1 MSQIRAASAYVEL
14 GLRQSAFTKGL
25 KSAERSLARTGSK
38 LRGIGQGILA
48 AGGTLAA
55 GFAIPTKIFADFDDR
70 IRQVKAVT
78 GATGKQFEML
88 TETAK
93 RLGRT
98 TSFTAGEVAGLMVEL
113 GRAGFDPS
121 QINKMTDS
129 VLSLSKATGTDATE
143 SSGILAATI
152 RQFNLGA
159 EDASRVADTL
169 TVAANNSFNSVTS
182 LGEAL
187 KFAGP
192 VAADFG
198 VELED
203 TLAILGG
210 LGNVGIQGTLA
221 GSALRRLLTLTGA
234 DAENLEKIFGVAF
247 KDAAGNARPLAKVLA
262 EVNEKTKGLGSAERA
277 KKFNDAFGLLGISAA
292 SAIGKS
298 AESIGDLTDKL
309 GNAEGVAARTAAEME
324 AGIGGA
330 FRKLTSAAEGIAIA
344 IGEAVDGPL
353 SQFSEWLTTA
363 AGEVTKF
370 VQAHQGLVK
379 GLLIGTGVLLG
390 AGAALIAIGSAFGF
404 ASFAIGGIISAMGFL
419 ATIVGVAGSA
429 IALIGS
435 ILAAVVSPIGLVV
448 TGIAV
453 LITAFLTMTDAGQK
467 VVQWFSSN
475 FTKIFSVVSEAMG
488 GIFEAISSGQLGLAA
503 EIGFTGVKLAIGII
517 LEEIE
522 SLFGVSFASMFSVI
536 AQFGKSIATV
546 LAQLNVARAKVTGFL
561 AEQISL
567 SDQVV
572 KFISGVDP
580 AIERERSR
588 KSNELAAKLGAA
600 QQDITV
606 SGTLKDDNARA
617 IKDAEDLAASVGKF
631 DPSQF
636 GKDLRKSF
644 NPDDLKAKL
653 EDLRRTARTKVE
665 NPITE
670 GVGKAVEAVKAV
682 AFEGFGDVISEGQSK
697 FKSQGSFVG
706 AAAGQQGSST
716 ASKMFDLQKQQ
727 LAFEKKKEEKQKQ
740 RDDKLH
746 AAVVKN
752 SNIKPVRV

>member
-1 MSQIRAASAYVEL
+1 MSAIRAASAFVEL
-14 GLRQSAFTKGL
+14 SLRQSAFAKGL
-25 KSAERSLARTGSK
+25 RNAERSLAQTGAKIRGLGQAVFAIGGSGIAAFTAAALGASDLNEAISKTENVFGEASKAVSDFAKTSATSFGISKKAANGYASELGLILLKTGSTQEEAAN
-38 LRGIGQGILA
+38 LSVSMVQLA
-48 AGGTLAA
+48 ADIASMNNISIDEAL
-55 GFAIPTKIFADFDDR
+55 IKL
-70 IRQVKAVT
+70 K
-78 GATGKQFEML
+78 
-88 TETAK
+88 
-93 RLGRT
+93 
-98 TSFTAGEVAGLMVEL
+98 AGLVGSSEPLRSVGVLLSAAAVEARAAEL
-113 GRAGFDPS
+113 GLEKVGGKFTEGAKVAARYSLIMEQTQES
-121 QINKMTDS
+121 QGDFARTSDQLANTQRRIVARLTD
-129 VLSLSKATGTDATE
+129 
-143 SSGILAATI
+143 
-152 RQFNLGA
+152 
-159 EDASRVADTL
+159 VADTIGTAILPIYERVAL
-169 TVAANNSFNSVTS
+169 TFDSMIAPIQAFVANNQ
-182 LGEAL
+182 
-187 KFAGP
+187 
-192 VAADFG
+192 
-198 VELED
+198 EL
-203 TLAILGG
+203 I
-210 LGNVGIQGTLA
+210 
-221 GSALRRLLTLTGA
+221 R
-234 DAENLEKIFGVAF
+234 NLF
-247 KDAAGNARPLAKVLA
+247 L
-262 EVNEKTKGLGSAERA
+262 
-277 KKFNDAFGLLGISAA
+277 
-292 SAIGKS
+292 
-298 AESIGDLTDKL
+298 
-309 GNAEGVAARTAAEME
+309 GVAAVTA
-324 AGIGGA
+324 IGG
-330 FRKLTSAAEGIAIA
+330 
-344 IGEAVDGPL
+344 V
-353 SQFSEWLTTA
+353 
-363 AGEVTKF
+363 
-370 VQAHQGLVK
+370 
-379 GLLIGTGVLLG
+379 
-390 AGAALIAIGSAFGF
+390 LIAVGSAFGL
-404 ASFAIGGIISAMGFL
+404 ASFVVGGLSAAMGFL
-419 ATIVGVAGSA
+419 ASVIATATTVFGVVGSVIGA
-429 IALIGS
+429 IA
-435 ILAAVVSPIGLVV
+435 SPIGLVV
-448 TGIAV
+448 AGVGI
-453 LITAFLTMTDAGQK
+453 LIGAFLTMTSAGQA
-467 VVQWFSSN
+467 VVSWFTSN
-475 FTKIFSVVSEAMG
+475 FNKMFEVVSDTLG
-488 GIFEAISSGQLGLAA
+488 GIFEALKAGDLGLAA